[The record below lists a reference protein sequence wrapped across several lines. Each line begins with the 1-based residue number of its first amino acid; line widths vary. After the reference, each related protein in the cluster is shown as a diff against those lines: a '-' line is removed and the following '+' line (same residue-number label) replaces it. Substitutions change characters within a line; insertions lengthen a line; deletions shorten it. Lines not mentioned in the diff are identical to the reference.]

1 MNFKRI
7 ILDKSWDIYERQWQA
22 PFIMYPDGRA
32 SSNVPLE
39 RAIIE
44 LAIAELRKRKSD
56 FTFKGN
62 KGSEFQAQ
70 VMNYVWKDIWAKQ
83 LLEKQI
89 VDNEYITAKF

>member
-1 MNFKRI
+1 MAPIVPENMNYGTPDEQAKISFIQKRFYSMNFKRI

-22 PFIMYPDGRA
+22 PFIQYPDGRA

-56 FTFKGN
+56 FIFK
-62 KGSEFQAQ
+62 
-70 VMNYVWKDIWAKQ
+70 
-83 LLEKQI
+83 
-89 VDNEYITAKF
+89 